1 VVYTCIREA
10 LMAEVADVATDVE
23 YGGRAHPLLHLLAP
37 LVAAVAVWVAR
48 AGIGIT
54 YERVSGRKR
63 PIPSDPET
71 SWGQAIVWTAM
82 TATTAAVIEVAVR
95 RIANKR
101 QVHDILRRGRAA
113 SEVVTR
119 RHGGPAGAAQ
129 ALRLGPGWRVG
140 GARSG
145 QRMPVSVSSTLKELA
160 DETSSS

>member
-1 VVYTCIREA
+1 
-10 LMAEVADVATDVE
+10 MAETADVATHVE

-37 LVAAVAVWVAR
+37 LVAAAAVWVAR

-54 YERVSGRKR
+54 YERVTRSKR

-71 SWGQAIVWTAM
+71 SWRRAIVWTAV
-82 TATTAAVIEVAVR
+82 TATTAAVIEVTVR

-101 QVHDILRRGRAA
+101 RVHEILQRGRAV

-119 RHGGPAGAAQ
+119 IHGGPTGSAQ
-129 ALRLGPGWRVG
+129 ALGLGPGWRVG

-145 QRMPVSVSSTLKELA
+145 QRMPDAVSAAVKELG
-160 DETSSS
+160 DELPAARKAMGSGD